1 MNLKEAM
8 ELKVQRVQGIKDV
21 VYSRIKE
28 NVLTNGSNIKIEL
41 AGADVSSLCMVVDGY
56 QIGSKVDKAELIN
69 ILDELLDGEYI
80 LKAVIEDREY
90 DGDGVRKAISNLGS
104 GCYRKITINVSG
116 WKE

>member
-8 ELKVQRVQGIKDV
+8 ELKVQRVQGIKDI

-41 AGADVSSLCMVVDGY
+41 AGADVSSLCMVVDGH
-56 QIGSKVDKAELIN
+56 QLSTKIDKAELLN
-69 ILDELLDGEYI
+69 VLNELLDGEYT

-90 DGDGVRKAISNLGS
+90 DGNSVRNAISNLGS
-104 GCYRKITINVSG
+104 GCYRKIIITISG

>member
-90 DGDGVRKAISNLGS
+90 DGDGVRNAISNLGS
-104 GCYRKITINVSG
+104 GCYRKIIITVSG

>member
-21 VYSRIKE
+21 VYGRIKE

-41 AGADVSSLCMVVDGY
+41 AGADVSSLCMVVDGH
-56 QIGSKVDKAELIN
+56 QLSTKVDKVELLN
-69 ILDELLDGEYI
+69 VLDELLDGEYI

-90 DGDGVRKAISNLGS
+90 DGDGVRNAISNLGRD
-104 GCYRKITINVSG
+104 CYRKIIITVSG

>member
-8 ELKVQRVQGIKDV
+8 ELKVQRVQGIKDI

-28 NVLTNGSNIKIEL
+28 NVLTNGSNIEIAL
-41 AGADVSSLCMVVDGY
+41 AGADVSSLCMVVDGH

-90 DGDGVRKAISNLGS
+90 GGDGVRNAISNLGS
-104 GCYRKITINVSG
+104 GCYRKIIITVSG